1 MRYTLTIDFEDLN
14 DLKEFV
20 TDSDLIE
27 TIKLKKTFKKV
38 EGDKRGL
45 QTSKLHQKAKE
56 YQETHIET
64 PYKEILK
71 IVGAQIKKNKN
82 QQNEININV

>member
-1 MRYTLTIDFEDLN
+1 MRYKLTIDFEDLN

-27 TIKLKKTFKKV
+27 NIKLKKTFKKP

-45 QTSKLHQKAKE
+45 QTSK
-56 YQETHIET
+56 
-64 PYKEILK
+64 
-71 IVGAQIKKNKN
+71 
-82 QQNEININV
+82 

>member
-1 MRYTLTIDFEDLN
+1 MRYKLTIDFDNLLE
-14 DLKEFV
+14 LKEFV

-27 TIKLKKTFKKV
+27 TIKLKKTFKKPD
-38 EGDKRGL
+38 GDKRGL

-71 IVGAQIKKNKN
+71 IVGAQIKKNKI
-82 QQNEININV
+82 QQNEINV

>member
-1 MRYTLTIDFEDLN
+1 MRYKLTIDFEDLN
-14 DLKEFV
+14 DLKEFF

-27 TIKLKKTFKKV
+27 NIKLKKTFKKP

-56 YQETHIET
+56 YQEENPQT

-71 IVGAQIKKNKN
+71 IVGAQIKNKNKI
-82 QQNEININV
+82 QQNEINI